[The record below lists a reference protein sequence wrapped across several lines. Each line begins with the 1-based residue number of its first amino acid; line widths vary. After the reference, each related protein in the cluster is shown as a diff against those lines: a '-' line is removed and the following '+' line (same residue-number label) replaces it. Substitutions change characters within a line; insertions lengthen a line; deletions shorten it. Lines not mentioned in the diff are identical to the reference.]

1 MEFNFD
7 KDYVLEDDFVK
18 LSPLK
23 IEHVKDLLEISDEA
37 DIWTYSFVKGNGKEN
52 LQNYIQATLSG
63 RKAGK
68 EYPFVVFDKLQ
79 NQYAGCTRFYD
90 IIPSLQSLR
99 IGYTW
104 YGKKFRGTGLNKH
117 CKYLLF
123 DFAFEQMN
131 MERIGLGAYAENELS
146 IHAMKSVGC
155 VQEGFFRG
163 LLPHPK
169 GKGRMDAILFS
180 ILKDEWESEKKELLK
195 GKLR

>member
-1 MEFNFD
+1 MKFSFE

-52 LQNYIQATLSG
+52 LQNYIQATLNG

-68 EYPFVVFDKLQ
+68 EYPFVVFDKIQ

-99 IGYTW
+99 IGYT
-104 YGKKFRGTGLNKH
+104 
-117 CKYLLF
+117 
-123 DFAFEQMN
+123 
-131 MERIGLGAYAENELS
+131 
-146 IHAMKSVGC
+146 
-155 VQEGFFRG
+155 
-163 LLPHPK
+163 
-169 GKGRMDAILFS
+169 
-180 ILKDEWESEKKELLK
+180 
-195 GKLR
+195 